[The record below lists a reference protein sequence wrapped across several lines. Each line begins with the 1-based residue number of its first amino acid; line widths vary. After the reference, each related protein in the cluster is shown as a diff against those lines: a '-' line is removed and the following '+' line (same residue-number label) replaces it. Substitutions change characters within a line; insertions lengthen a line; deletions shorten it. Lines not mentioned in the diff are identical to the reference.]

1 MDKPEKRA
9 MNRSPVNMVRSVM
22 GQRTREQASV
32 RIIFLVLG
40 FFVLGI
46 GVSAVW
52 FSRATKS
59 GGANASRQTDGKEV
73 IVLSDS
79 TKAVL
84 QHLDSTVEIRF
95 YALLDPA
102 SVPESSQAFAGRV
115 DRLLTAFQG
124 GSGGKIK
131 VVRYNSQS
139 DFNAAATAASADG
152 IQPFNLD
159 KGNACYLGLTAS
171 CNGQKESLSRLAP
184 EWEQA
189 LEADLS
195 RAIQHVAGSKSA
207 TNPLPNN
214 PPVNAGA
221 IDDVKRALPNFA
233 SVSVEEGTRILQAA
247 ALKDFKAAADEIEV
261 QVKEAQERLS
271 QARNGGSEAEQQAA
285 LKHLEQVQTQQAE
298 KIQQIAARAQ
308 AQIDALRQL
317 KGTAH

>member
-1 MDKPEKRA
+1 MK
-9 MNRSPVNMVRSVM
+9 RSPVNMVRSVM
-22 GQRTREQASV
+22 EQRTREQANV
-32 RIIFLVLG
+32 RIVVLVLG

-46 GVSAVW
+46 GVSAFW
-52 FSRATKS
+52 FSRTAKS
-59 GGANASRQTDGKEV
+59 GAVNASQETNGREV
-73 IVLSDS
+73 VVLSDS

-84 QHLDSTVEIRF
+84 QHLDSPVEIRF
-95 YALLDPA
+95 YSLLDPA
-102 SVPESSQAFAGRV
+102 SVPDSSQAFASRA
-115 DRLLTAFQG
+115 DRLLSAFQG
-124 GSGGKIK
+124 GSSGKIK
-131 VVRYNSQS
+131 VVRYNLQS

-171 CNGQKESLSRLAP
+171 CNGQKESISRLAP

-195 RAIQHVAGSKSA
+195 RVIEHVAGSKSS
-207 TNPLPNN
+207 TKPLANK
-214 PPVNAGA
+214 PPTDAAA
-221 IDDVKRALPNFA
+221 IEEVKRALPNFA
-233 SVSVEEGTRILQAA
+233 SVSVEEGTRILREA

-285 LKHLEQVQTQQAE
+285 MKHLEQIQAEQAE
-298 KIQQIAARAQ
+298 KIKQIAARSQ
-308 AQIDALRQL
+308 AQIEALRQL